1 MVFNHN
7 SRFYSNSMFLC
18 SGDLIVTHRSHLH
31 FIKSQLLYFHN
42 IKTISLTF
50 CNKVFFFQEYLI
62 RKQYSFIC
70 QETIRQRGFLIS
82 LSLYFSS
89 RRLLRF
95 RLITRIIQSYYLS
108 ISFSS
113 SAAISSLQKRISAK
127 TSSITYNEQRTMSG
141 EPYLNDTLSP
151 SMMPKDDGRIT
162 TINPIIRKIFL
173 NLTN

>member
-31 FIKSQLLYFHN
+31 FIKSQLRYFHN

-95 RLITRIIQSYYLS
+95 RLITRIIELLS
-108 ISFSS
+108 IKFVC
-113 SAAISSLQKRISAK
+113 
-127 TSSITYNEQRTMSG
+127 T
-141 EPYLNDTLSP
+141 PP
-151 SMMPKDDGRIT
+151 S
-162 TINPIIRKIFL
+162 IIRRHLFPQSATANFLCNQAQLLQTYLKMQLRVEFRLVKCKIHFFL
-173 NLTN
+173 